1 VIVSPEVRWSA
12 EELIRGCGLSVW
24 KFDHMIA
31 SQGQFQPWQ
40 QVFTCSPLVDLP
52 NGFADYAKTLR
63 DAGSRQLLRLAQK
76 QRAFERDEGPLRFD
90 MQIQDLSVLRQLLVW
105 KSRQYLASGLVDAF
119 RFPWT
124 VELLERILS
133 MQSGTF
139 GGVLSALYANDR
151 LAAVHMGMRSRTVW
165 HYWFAGYAPEF
176 SRYSP
181 SLLLF
186 AEMARCAESMGLKAI
201 DMGKGP
207 EEYKNLFAT
216 SAVLLTEGCVELPS
230 LARTLR
236 VARKTAED
244 WVRNSP
250 LFPIVRAPG
259 HLLRNLETRNL
270 FR

>member
-1 VIVSPEVRWSA
+1 
-12 EELIRGCGLSVW
+12 
-24 KFDHMIA
+24 
-31 SQGQFQPWQ
+31 
-40 QVFTCSPLVDLP
+40 
-52 NGFADYAKTLR
+52 
-63 DAGSRQLLRLAQK
+63 
-76 QRAFERDEGPLRFD
+76 
-90 MQIQDLSVLRQLLVW
+90 
-105 KSRQYLASGLVDAF
+105 
-119 RFPWT
+119 
-124 VELLERILS
+124 
-133 MQSGTF
+133 
-139 GGVLSALYANDR
+139 LYANDR